1 MLLSGNYSPIIPTF
15 NSMSPSGKKPPIG
28 THIESS
34 TKAYTAIGIIKD
46 RPSETDIEAKKKAY
60 KYEVVSLIA
69 SMEGLSFKTGA
80 STTNQEKINELFNED
95 IPALELRL
103 RDLISKQLTTDN
115 ERLKAEN
122 EYLKM
127 HLSSLLLPTISKSA
141 SIASSSTEASPNIN
155 ITGSQKASAALAAL
169 AASAATHIKNDHTS
183 SKVAENKTGVTKAKA
198 KSKANKKKKEIHEVY
213 RNPEISKPRLTA
225 WSLLAGFIAG
235 FISEMR
241 DAAYTDKEAFEEKE
255 KEKKIYESLMRTVLK
270 KVELAELDENVKY
283 LSDASKVWRSVIQ
296 EIKAIGDKAKR
307 SEINGIR
314 WVSTLCEMG
323 IKELTQ
329 KAEEIEKLA
338 LNIGEETEESRA
350 ARNALELLNEEEEK
364 ESKKKKPKVKKPAST
379 TKTVSEAVDSSS
391 SSQQNNPQIFASLP
405 STLSNTTS
413 VNGGSRGGGEMSYFR
428 RPISS
433 IPYRGEKLPIPEIQR
448 TFIHY
453 NIPPDV
459 AVPGRAKSEPPP
471 IL

>member
-103 RDLISKQLTTDN
+103 RDLISKQLTTDH

-127 HLSSLLLPTISKSA
+127 HLRSLLLPTISKDR
-141 SIASSSTEASPNIN
+141 E
-155 ITGSQKASAALAAL
+155 
-169 AASAATHIKNDHTS
+169 DY
-183 SKVAENKTGVTKAKA
+183 V
-198 KSKANKKKKEIHEVY
+198 
-213 RNPEISKPRLTA
+213 
-225 WSLLAGFIAG
+225 
-235 FISEMR
+235 
-241 DAAYTDKEAFEEKE
+241 D
-255 KEKKIYESLMRTVLK
+255 
-270 KVELAELDENVKY
+270 
-283 LSDASKVWRSVIQ
+283 
-296 EIKAIGDKAKR
+296 
-307 SEINGIR
+307 
-314 WVSTLCEMG
+314 
-323 IKELTQ
+323 LTQ
-329 KAEEIEKLA
+329 KAEKIEK
-338 LNIGEETEESRA
+338 I
-350 ARNALELLNEEEEK
+350 EK
-364 ESKKKKPKVKKPAST
+364 K
-379 TKTVSEAVDSSS
+379 S

-413 VNGGSRGGGEMSYFR
+413 V
-428 RPISS
+428 P
-433 IPYRGEKLPIPEIQR
+433 IQR

-453 NIPPDV
+453 TIPPDV